1 MLEYNEDGTL
11 VLKDTPIINTKTYS
25 KYLSDDLLVEDIEG
39 IKYIKPKYSKAIG
52 AIPLF
57 ELENWE
63 IFDKKNEPIRVLDG
77 HMVKLSGLR
86 ITPETDIFNILLI
99 VYLKEKSGGNI
110 YTTNQKR
117 VKHLISILK
126 KKPDVPL
133 AWKYTEDLLQ
143 YISSSKELFF
153 KWMSEDR
160 GKNIF
165 DKYANFNK

>member
-11 VLKDTPIINTKTYS
+11 VLKNTPIINTKTYS
-25 KYLSDDLLVEDIEG
+25 KYLSDDLLVEDEDG
-39 IKYIKPKYSKAIG
+39 KKYIKPKYSKAVG
-52 AIPLF
+52 PIPLF
-57 ELENWE
+57 ELENWKV
-63 IFDKKNEPIRVLDG
+63 FDKEKEPTRIVDG
-77 HMVKLSGLR
+77 HMVRLSSLR

-126 KKPDVPL
+126 KKPETPL
-133 AWKYTEDLLQ
+133 AWKYTEDLLL
-143 YISSSKELFF
+143 YVSSSKELFF

>member
-11 VLKDTPIINTKTYS
+11 VLKNTPIINTKTYS
-25 KYLSDDLLVEDIEG
+25 KYLSDDLLVVDEDG
-39 IKYIKPKYSKAIG
+39 KKYIKPKYSKAVG
-52 AIPLF
+52 SIPLF
-57 ELENWE
+57 ELENWKV
-63 IFDKKNEPIRVLDG
+63 FDKEKEPTRIVDG
-77 HMVKLSGLR
+77 HMVRLSSLR

-126 KKPDVPL
+126 KKPEIPL
-133 AWKYTEDLLQ
+133 AWKYTEDLLL
-143 YISSSKELFF
+143 YVSSSKELFF

>member
-1 MLEYNEDGTL
+1 MLEYNEDGSL
-11 VLKDTPIINTKTYS
+11 KLKDTAIINVKTFS
-25 KYLSDDLLVEDIEG
+25 KYLSDDVMVEIVDDK
-39 IKYIKPKYSKAIG
+39 KYIKPKYSKAIDP
-52 AIPLF
+52 IPLF

-63 IFDKKNEPIRVLDG
+63 VFDKKNEPIKVVDG
-77 HMVKLSGLR
+77 HMVKLSPLR
-86 ITPETDIFNILLI
+86 ITPETDIFNIMLI
-99 VYLKEKSGGNI
+99 VYLKEKSDGNI

-117 VKHLISILK
+117 VKHLVLILK

-143 YISSSKELFF
+143 YVSSNKELFF

-165 DKYANFNK
+165 DKYVNFNK

>member
-39 IKYIKPKYSKAIG
+39 IKYIKPKYSKVIG

-57 ELENWE
+57 ELDNWE

>member
-1 MLEYNEDGTL
+1 MLEYNEDGSL
-11 VLKDTPIINTKTYS
+11 KLKDTAIINVKTFS
-25 KYLSDDLLVEDIEG
+25 KY
-39 IKYIKPKYSKAIG
+39 
-52 AIPLF
+52 
-57 ELENWE
+57 
-63 IFDKKNEPIRVLDG
+63 
-77 HMVKLSGLR
+77 
-86 ITPETDIFNILLI
+86 

-117 VKHLISILK
+117 VKHLVSILK

-143 YISSSKELFF
+143 YVSSNKELFF

-165 DKYANFNK
+165 DKYVNFNK